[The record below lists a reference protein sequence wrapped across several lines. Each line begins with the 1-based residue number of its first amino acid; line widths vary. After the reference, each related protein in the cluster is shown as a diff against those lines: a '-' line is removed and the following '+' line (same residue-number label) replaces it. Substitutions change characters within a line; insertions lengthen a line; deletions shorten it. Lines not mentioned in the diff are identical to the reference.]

1 MPEEIG
7 LFEAM
12 HTQRAI
18 RYFRPD
24 PVPEELVRKIL
35 EAGIRAPSP
44 VNKQDWAFIVI
55 RDREIRERIAEHWRA
70 ARLTQITPDMTPQ
83 ERKIYRGVINLA
95 QTLQDIPVLIAV
107 CLRHDG
113 SPMDLGTGSF
123 IYPAIQNMLLAAR
136 GLGLGSVLATRPRM
150 VQAEV
155 KGVLG
160 IPENVELAAILP
172 IGYPAEG
179 VRYGPTRRTPVKEVT
194 FHDRW
199 GNP

>member
-1 MPEEIG
+1 M
-7 LFEAM
+7 
-12 HTQRAI
+12 
-18 RYFRPD
+18 
-24 PVPEELVRKIL
+24 
-35 EAGIRAPSP
+35 
-44 VNKQDWAFIVI
+44 
-55 RDREIRERIAEHWRA
+55 
-70 ARLTQITPDMTPQ
+70 
-83 ERKIYRGVINLA
+83 
-95 QTLQDIPVLIAV
+95 LIAV

>member
-55 RDREIRERIAEHWRA
+55 RDREVRERIAEHWRA
-70 ARLTQITPDMTPQ
+70 ARLTQITPDMTPPG
-83 ERKIYRGVINLA
+83 EE
-95 QTLQDIPVLIAV
+95 
-107 CLRHDG
+107 
-113 SPMDLGTGSF
+113 DLPGGGDKPGPDTTGHTRAHRRL
-123 IYPAIQNMLLAAR
+123 PAA
-136 GLGLGSVLATRPRM
+136 
-150 VQAEV
+150 
-155 KGVLG
+155 
-160 IPENVELAAILP
+160 
-172 IGYPAEG
+172 
-179 VRYGPTRRTPVKEVT
+179 
-194 FHDRW
+194 
-199 GNP
+199 